1 MALTILR
8 KESKL
13 RNQVSQVML
22 LKECEFF
29 KVPNNKRFKY
39 TITGLIVYLLPRCA
53 PQSTLSQCQR
63 DSLTELMFI
72 KTNYYSNFNL
82 NFNLETNVGN

>member
-1 MALTILR
+1 
-8 KESKL
+8 
-13 RNQVSQVML
+13 ML

-39 TITGLIVYLLPRCA
+39 TITGAIAYLLPRCA

-63 DSLTELMFI
+63 NSLTESMFI
-72 KTNYYSNFNL
+72 KANYYSNFSL
-82 NFNLETNVGN
+82 NFKFVSAIFYQNFVFHQMIAL